1 MKLCFFSNFALLR
14 YIKYT
19 YFMLIILGF
28 QVFSDLISF
37 AHFML
42 VLIHSILFPCVYDL
56 LTVSSC
62 SLKILSVRVLWGHD

>member
-1 MKLCFFSNFALLR
+1 MR

-28 QVFSDLISF
+28 HIFLDLISF

-42 VLIHSILFPCVYDL
+42 VLIHSTLLPCVYNL

-62 SLKILSVRVLWGHD
+62 SLKIISVQVLWGQD

>member
-1 MKLCFFSNFALLR
+1 
-14 YIKYT
+14 
-19 YFMLIILGF
+19 MLIILGF